1 MEREQLVA
9 VGRFT
14 RPHGVRG
21 ELVFLPYLS
30 DVALLPDLS
39 DRQVQIRHKTAAAQT
54 CTISTWRMVHSRML
68 MQIEGCRDPSKAEL
82 LRDYEVVIPRQWF
95 SPLPAGEYYW
105 FEIEGLTV
113 YAGDGQALGI
123 VTDIIHTG
131 SNDVYVVSGADRE
144 TLVPALKD
152 IVRSIDLE
160 GGAMHLHG
168 LPG

>member
-1 MEREQLVA
+1 MECEKLVA

-21 ELVFLPYLS
+21 ELVFLPYVS
-30 DVALLPDLS
+30 DLALLPDLS
-39 DRQVQIRHKTAAAQT
+39 ERQVGLRHKTAPART
-54 CTISTWRMVHSRML
+54 CTILKWRSAHRRVL
-68 MQIEGCRDPSKAEL
+68 MQIESCRDLAAAEH
-82 LRDYEVVIPRQWF
+82 LRDYEVLVPCQWF
-95 SPLPAGEYYW
+95 PPLPDGEYYW

-113 YAGDGQALGI
+113 YAGDGRALGI

-131 SNDVYVVSGADRE
+131 SNDVYVVSHDGQE

-152 IVRSIDLE
+152 VVRSIDLE
-160 GGAMHLHG
+160 GGAIHLHG

>member
-1 MEREQLVA
+1 MAHEKLVA

-21 ELVFLPYLS
+21 ELVFLPYVS

-39 DRQVQIRHKTAAAQT
+39 GRQVRIRHKTAPAQT
-54 CTISTWRMVHSRML
+54 RTILAWRTAHRRIL
-68 MQIEGCRDPSKAEL
+68 MQIESCRDLSAAES

-95 SPLPAGEYYW
+95 PPLPAGEYYW

-113 YAGDGQALGI
+113 YAGDGQALGV

-131 SNDVYVVSGADRE
+131 SNDVYVVSHDGQE

-152 IVRSIDLE
+152 IVRAIDLE

>member
-1 MEREQLVA
+1 MAHEKLVA
-9 VGRFT
+9 IGRFT

-21 ELVFLPYLS
+21 ELVFLPYVS
-30 DVALLPDLS
+30 DVTLLPDLS
-39 DRQVQIRHKTAAAQT
+39 GRQVRIRHKTAAAQT
-54 CTISTWRMVHSRML
+54 RTISTWRMAHRRVL
-68 MQIEGCRDPSKAEL
+68 MQIEGCRDLAQAEL
-82 LRDYEVVIPRQWF
+82 LRDCEVVIPRQWF
-95 SPLPAGEYYW
+95 PPLPAGEYYW

-113 YAGDGQALGI
+113 YAGDGQALGV

-131 SNDVYVVSGADRE
+131 SNDVYVVSDDGQE

-160 GGAMHLHG
+160 GGAMYLHG

>member
-1 MEREQLVA
+1 MERERLVA

-21 ELVFLPYLS
+21 ELVFLPYVS
-30 DVALLPDLS
+30 DVALLPDLG
-39 DRQVQIRHKTAAAQT
+39 DRQVQIRHQTAPAQT
-54 CTISTWRMVHSRML
+54 CTVLTWRMVHGRVL
-68 MQIEGCRDPSKAEL
+68 MQVEGCREPSEAER
-82 LRDYEVVIPRQWF
+82 LRDYEVFVPRRWF

-113 YAGDGQALGI
+113 YAGDGRALGI

-131 SNDVYVVSGADRE
+131 SNDVYVVSQDGEE

-152 IVRSIDLE
+152 VVRTIDPE
-160 GGAMHLHG
+160 GGAMHLHD

>member
-1 MEREQLVA
+1 MAHEKLVA

-21 ELVFLPYLS
+21 EMVFLPYVF
-30 DVALLPDLS
+30 DTALLPDLS
-39 DRQVQIRHKTAAAQT
+39 KRQVRLRHKAAPAQVRK
-54 CTISTWRMVHSRML
+54 ILKWRMAHSRVV
-68 MQIEGCRDPSKAEL
+68 MQIADCRDPSEAGL
-82 LRDYEVVIPRQWF
+82 LRDYEILIPRQWF

-113 YAGDGQALGI
+113 YDGDGHAVGA

-131 SNDVYVVSGADRE
+131 SNDVYVVCHDGRE
-144 TLVPALKD
+144 ILVPALKD
-152 IVRSIDLE
+152 IVRAIDLK
-160 GGAMHLHG
+160 GGAMYLHS

>member
-1 MEREQLVA
+1 MEHEKLVA
-9 VGRFT
+9 IGRFT
-14 RPHGVRG
+14 KPHGVRG
-21 ELVFLPYLS
+21 ELVFLPYVS
-30 DVALLPDLS
+30 DVALLPELRE
-39 DRQVQIRHKTAAAQT
+39 RQVWIRRKASRAQT
-54 CTISTWRMVHSRML
+54 CTILAWRMAHSRVL
-68 MQIEGCRDPSKAEL
+68 VQIDNCRDLSEAEH

-131 SNDVYVVSGADRE
+131 SNDVYVVSRDDRE

-152 IVRSIDLE
+152 IVRTIDLE
-160 GGAMHLHG
+160 GGAMHLHY

>member
-1 MEREQLVA
+1 MEHEKLVA

-14 RPHGVRG
+14 KPHGVRG
-21 ELVFLPYLS
+21 ELVFLPYVS
-30 DVALLPDLS
+30 DMALLPDLS
-39 DRQVQIRHKTAAAQT
+39 DRQVQIRHKTAAAQR
-54 CTISTWRMVHSRML
+54 CTILTWRMAHSRVL
-68 MQIEGCRDPSKAEL
+68 MQIESCRDLSKAEL
-82 LRDYEVVIPRQWF
+82 LRDYEMVIPCQWF

-113 YAGDGQALGI
+113 YAGDGRELGI

-131 SNDVYVVSGADRE
+131 SNDVYVVSRDGRE

-152 IVRSIDLE
+152 IVRTIDLE
-160 GGAMHLHG
+160 GGAMYLHN

>member
-1 MEREQLVA
+1 MEHEKLVA
-9 VGRFT
+9 IGRFT
-14 RPHGVRG
+14 KPHGVRG
-21 ELVFLPYLS
+21 ELVFLPYVS
-30 DVALLPDLS
+30 DMALLPDLS
-39 DRQVQIRHKTAAAQT
+39 ERQVRLWHKTTQEQAR
-54 CTISTWRMVHSRML
+54 TILTWRMAHNRVL
-68 MQIEGCRDPSKAEL
+68 MQIEGCRELSEAEH

-95 SPLPAGEYYW
+95 CPLPAGEYYW

-131 SNDVYVVSGADRE
+131 SNDVYVVSRDGRE

-152 IVRSIDLE
+152 IVRTIDLE
-160 GGAMHLHG
+160 GGAMYLHN

>member
-1 MEREQLVA
+1 MQSDKLVA

-21 ELVFLPYLS
+21 ELVFLPYVS
-30 DVALLPDLS
+30 EIDLLPDL
-39 DRQVQIRHKTAAAQT
+39 RQQRVRLHHKNAPERT
-54 CTISTWRMVHSRML
+54 CTILGWRTVHNRVL
-68 MQIEGCRDPSKAEL
+68 VQVQGLRDPSGADR
-82 LRDYEVVIPRQWF
+82 LRDFEIHIPRAWF
-95 SPLPAGEYYW
+95 PALPTGEYYW

-113 YAGDGQALGI
+113 YAGDGLAVGV

-131 SNDVYVVSGADRE
+131 SNDVYVVSQDDQE

-152 IVRSIDLE
+152 VVRAIDLE
-160 GGAMHLHG
+160 GGAMHLYD